1 MYEQYFRNLTDN
13 SQSIVARLRQIS
25 SNISTSLNDQGILHH
40 ITTYLQTINWFV
52 EDDDYRQALVSFC
65 ELLTE
70 NKLLSPIDICSSGIV
85 DILLTS
91 VNISFNFNSSIFK
104 DLFQLVKGD
113 KELVKN
119 RFKIFSEVFLNED
132 APLRTLVRK
141 LVAVLE
147 SIERLVEM

>member
-52 EDDDYRQALVSFC
+52 EDDDYRQALLSFC

-104 DLFQLVKGD
+104 DLFFSLLKAT
-113 KELVKN
+113 KN
-119 RFKIFSEVFLNED
+119 L
-132 APLRTLVRK
+132 
-141 LVAVLE
+141 
-147 SIERLVEM
+147 